1 MLVVGV
7 KRGSSDLNTT
17 PVKVMNIEWEEA
29 VRRTL
34 NLPRTTRS
42 KLIPLLAGNRSFLE
56 QRERRW
62 GALYARMMQCEHIL
76 HEELCILF

>member
-7 KRGSSDLNTT
+7 KRGSSDINTT

-56 QRERRW
+56 QRERRR